1 MPGSS
6 FPGTGGRPPRHRLF
20 LFITIPQGE
29 QNPMGKRLPPPK
41 NPEPIISP
49 AIRHIAGIGLRT
61 PSKLTT
67 KQVQKISASVEAHI
81 EPRGKKKGK

>member
-1 MPGSS
+1 
-6 FPGTGGRPPRHRLF
+6 
-20 LFITIPQGE
+20 
-29 QNPMGKRLPPPK
+29 MGKRLPPPK